1 MTEGD
6 EGGEGDRRAIA
17 RGDVCGRA
25 LAERKHFEGTDVSQI
40 ATLPAANTG
49 GTRKRSVIV

>member
-6 EGGEGDRRAIA
+6 EGDEGDRRAIA